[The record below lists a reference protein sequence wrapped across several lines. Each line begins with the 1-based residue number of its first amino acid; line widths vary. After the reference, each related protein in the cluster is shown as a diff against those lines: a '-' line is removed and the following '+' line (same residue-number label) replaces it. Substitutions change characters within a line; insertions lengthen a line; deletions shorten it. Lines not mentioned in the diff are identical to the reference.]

1 MRHSVRLVATCAV
14 GVTLVASSAVVAA
27 GATTHRTVTPKGA
40 PGITA
45 KQVKVGAIVSETG
58 PLKADFAPYLDGVNA
73 YFDYVNKLGGV
84 FKRKL
89 DLAYPLD
96 DASNPDTNV
105 KDAQT
110 LVNADHA
117 FAIVGVSTP
126 FFTAANYLGKKTIT
140 PTFGYSTGNVWGGP
154 KNLFADYGS
163 VLDYN
168 SSVPFFAYTAKQT
181 KSPKV
186 AVIALSYP
194 SSKLECQGAIAGLKK
209 YKFKVSY
216 SNINEAINANWQ
228 IEAGKI
234 YNSGANM
241 VVNCMDVNSDIALS
255 KYLQG
260 YYSANHLHP
269 HPVQLWLDGYD
280 RGILMNNAAAMINVY
295 FLLQHVPFEAATVYP
310 KAYPGLNLY
319 FSQMV
324 KYGYSGTEFDDVA
337 LAGWESA
344 NLFTQGL
351 RAAGKNPTQ
360 GAVNAA
366 INRIRKDFGG
376 PAGGVTAPV
385 NWTQAHTR
393 NTSPACETFVV
404 TRGSKFVMA
413 FHKGSKPWICFPL
426 SGTANLS
433 KPVAPPPGTPGA

>member
-1 MRHSVRLVATCAV
+1 MRHSVRLVTSV
-14 GVTLVASSAVVAA
+14 VIGVTLVASSAALAA
-27 GATTHRTVTPKGA
+27 GATHRTVTPKA
-40 PGITA
+40 PGVSAT
-45 KQVKVGAIVSETG
+45 QVKVGSIVSESG

-84 FKRKL
+84 FHRKL

-110 LVNADHA
+110 LVNTDHA

-126 FFTAANYLGKKTIT
+126 FFTASNYLGKKTIT
-140 PTFGYSTGNVWGGP
+140 PTFGYATGNVWGGA

-163 VLDYN
+163 VLNYS

-181 KSPKV
+181 KSTKV

-194 SSKLECQGAIAGLKK
+194 SSKLECQGAVAGLKK
-209 YKFKVSY
+209 YKFTVSY

-228 IEAGKI
+228 IEAQKI
-234 YNSGANM
+234 YNSHANM
-241 VVNCMDVNSDIALS
+241 VVNCMDVNSNVALS

-260 YYSANHLHP
+260 YYSKP
-269 HPVQLWLDGYD
+269 PVQLWLDGYD
-280 RGILMNNAAAMINVY
+280 RTILKNNAAVMKNVY
-295 FLLQHVPFEAATVYP
+295 FLLQHVPFEAAASYP

-319 FSQMV
+319 LAEMA
-324 KYGYSGTEFDDVA
+324 KYGFSGSEFDDVA

-344 NLFTQGL
+344 NLFTEGL

-376 PAGGVTAPV
+376 PAGGVAAPV

-404 TRGSKFVMA
+404 TKGSNFAMA
-413 FHKGSKPWICFPL
+413 YNKGSKPWICFPL
-426 SGTANLS
+426 SGTANLN

>member
-1 MRHSVRLVATCAV
+1 LVAGTAV
-14 GVTLVASSAVVAA
+14 LAA
-27 GATTHRTVTPKGA
+27 GASTHRIATPKGA
-40 PGITA
+40 PGISATE
-45 KQVKVGAIVSETG
+45 VKVGAIVSESG
-58 PLKADFAPYLDGVNA
+58 PLAADFAPYLDGVRA
-73 YFDYVNKLGGV
+73 YFDYVNHTGKV
-84 FKRKL
+84 FGRSL

-96 DASNPDTNV
+96 DASNPNTNV
-105 KDAQT
+105 SDAQT
-110 LVNADHA
+110 LVNTDHA

-126 FFTAANYLGKKTIT
+126 FFSAASYLGKKTIT
-140 PTFGYSTGNVWGGP
+140 PTFGYSTANVWAGP

-163 VLDYN
+163 VLNY
-168 SSVPFFAYTAKQT
+168 SSSIPFFAYTAKQT
-181 KSPKV
+181 KSTKV

-194 SSKLECQGAIAGLKK
+194 SSKLECQGAVAGLKK
-209 YKFKVSY
+209 YKFTVSY

-228 IEAGKI
+228 IEAQKI
-234 YNSGANM
+234 YSSHANM
-241 VVNCMDVNSDIALS
+241 IVNCMDDNSDVALS

-260 YYSANHLHP
+260 YYTKP
-269 HPVQLWLDGYD
+269 PVQLWLDGYD
-280 RGILMNNAAAMINVY
+280 RSLLKSNSAVMKNVY
-295 FLLQHVPFEAATVYP
+295 LLLQHVPFEAATVYP

-319 FSQMV
+319 FAQMV

-344 NLFTQGL
+344 NLFTDGL
-351 RAAGKNPTQ
+351 RAAGKSPTQ
-360 GAVNAA
+360 AKVNAA

-393 NTSPACETFVV
+393 NTSPACETFVK
-404 TRGSKFVMA
+404 TSGSNFVMA
-413 FHKGSKPWICFPL
+413 FNKGSKPWICFPL

>member
-1 MRHSVRLVATCAV
+1 LVAGNAV
-14 GVTLVASSAVVAA
+14 LAA
-27 GATTHRTVTPKGA
+27 GASTQRIVTPKGA
-40 PGITA
+40 PGVTA
-45 KQVKVGAIVSETG
+45 TQVKVGAIVTQSG
-58 PLKADFAPYLDGVNA
+58 GLKADFAPYLDGVHA
-73 YFDYVNKLGGV
+73 YFDYVNHTGGV
-84 FKRKL
+84 FHRTI
-89 DLAYPLD
+89 DLAWPLD

-110 LVNADHA
+110 LVNTDHA

-126 FFTAANYLGKKTIT
+126 FFTASSYLGKKTIT

-181 KSPKV
+181 KQTKV

-194 SSKLECQGAIAGLKK
+194 SSKLECQGAVNGLKK
-209 YKFKVSY
+209 YNFKVTY
-216 SNINEAINANWQ
+216 SNVNEAINANWQ
-228 IEAGKI
+228 IEADKI
-234 YNSGANM
+234 HSSGATM

-255 KYLQG
+255 KYL
-260 YYSANHLHP
+260 LP
-269 HPVQLWLDGYD
+269 HYPQSKPPVQLWLDGYD
-280 RGILMNNAAAMINVY
+280 RTILKNNTAAMPNVY
-295 FLLQHVPFEAATVYP
+295 FLLQHVPFEAATLYP
-310 KAYPGLNLY
+310 SAYPGLNLY

-344 NLFTQGL
+344 NLFTEGL
-351 RAAGKNPTQ
+351 RAAGKSPTQ
-360 GAVNAA
+360 AAVNAA
-366 INRIRKDFGG
+366 INRIRKDTGG
-376 PAGGVTAPV
+376 PSGGVTAPV

-404 TRGSKFVMA
+404 TKGSNFVMA
-413 FHKGSKPWICFPL
+413 FNKGSKPWICFPL
-426 SGTANLS
+426 TGANLS

>member
-1 MRHSVRLVATCAV
+1 MRHSVRLVTSAV
-14 GVTLVASSAVVAA
+14 IGALLVASSAALAA

-40 PGITA
+40 PGVTA
-45 KQVKVGAIVSETG
+45 TQVNVGSIVSETG

-84 FKRKL
+84 FHRRL
-89 DLAYPLD
+89 VLAYPLD
-96 DASNPDTNV
+96 DASNPNTNV
-105 KDAQT
+105 SDAQT
-110 LVNADHA
+110 LVNTDHA

-126 FFTAANYLGKKTIT
+126 FFTAHTYLGTKTIT
-140 PTFGYSTGNVWGGP
+140 PTFGYATGNVWGGP

-163 VLDYN
+163 VLNYS
-168 SSVPFFAYTAKQT
+168 SSVPFFAFTAKNT
-181 KSPKV
+181 KSTKV

-194 SSKLECQGAIAGLKK
+194 SSKLECQGAVAGLKK
-209 YKFKVSY
+209 YKFTVSY
-216 SNINEAINANWQ
+216 SNVNEAINANWQ
-228 IEAGKI
+228 IEAQKI

-241 VVNCMDVNSDIALS
+241 VVNCMDVNSNIALS
-255 KYLQG
+255 QYLQG
-260 YYSANHLHP
+260 YYSAKHV

-280 RGILMNNAAAMINVY
+280 RTILKNNAAAMTNVY

-310 KAYPGLNLY
+310 SAYPGLNLY
-319 FSQMV
+319 FSQMA
-324 KYGYSGTEFDDVA
+324 KYGFKNTEFDDVA

-344 NLFTQGL
+344 NLFAQGL
-351 RAAGKNPTQ
+351 RAAGKSPTQ
-360 GAVNAA
+360 AAVNAQ
-366 INRIRKDFGG
+366 INRIRKDTGG

-404 TRGSKFVMA
+404 VKGSNFAMA
-413 FHKGSKPWICFPL
+413 FNKGSKPWICFPL
-426 SGTANLS
+426 TGTANLS